1 MVRKR
6 LSSEQP
12 ISLKKLRK
20 RTRMLLQPFTKARIK
35 SSKKSIWMKR
45 MATTTAGRRIIVT
58 MIIMDITLEPSK
70 CKAFNIEFM
79 VF

>member
-1 MVRKR
+1 
-6 LSSEQP
+6 
-12 ISLKKLRK
+12 
-20 RTRMLLQPFTKARIK
+20 
-35 SSKKSIWMKR
+35 MKR

-58 MIIMDITLEPSK
+58 MIIMDITLEPSN